1 MKPTI
6 STIERAQTYALDRAY
21 TGIGANALLTEISQT
36 IKFVSLYNN
45 NNNNNNN
52 KQNVI
57 LKKFKD
63 DDKEIR
69 RFIFYLYYLKKRA
82 G

>member
-1 MKPTI
+1 LKPTI
-6 STIERAQTYALDRAY
+6 STIERAKTYALDRAY

-36 IKFVSLYNN
+36 IKFVSLYN